1 MSQRQSPSQPLAT
14 WRRFPFT
21 FLKLSITEYNVP
33 SSHRARL
40 RASKNI
46 AMKSSIAISEILGI
60 APTPSSSASPSQMS
74 GTLTQLEDV
83 HQLEKIT
90 TSTKS
95 VADYFKDRLNAK
107 SSSSGSPSPSSLFSD
122 DQPSRAGLGTSR
134 LRLEADGGGAERLRT
149 GLRLGTEMGANKFGS
164 LMSGAFLS
172 SLPAIASEIPP
183 VEDFKA
189 EETTEDEKERKRRR
203 KAEKKEKRKREKDR
217 DTGSAVPS
225 NEDDDAEGIRR
236 KRRRHEGKGEMNM
249 AASQE
254 KPQKERR
261 IGGSRKKANSAN
273 KDV

>member
-1 MSQRQSPSQPLAT
+1 
-14 WRRFPFT
+14 
-21 FLKLSITEYNVP
+21 
-33 SSHRARL
+33 
-40 RASKNI
+40 
-46 AMKSSIAISEILGI
+46 MKSSVAISEILGI

-122 DQPSRAGLGTSR
+122 DQPSRAGLGASR

-149 GLRLGTEMGANKFGS
+149 GLRLGANKFGS

-172 SLPAIASEIPP
+172 SLPAITSEIPP
-183 VEDFKA
+183 VEDSKA

-217 DTGSAVPS
+217 DTESAVPT